1 MADTQRTRAALLAL
15 FADNVTG
22 QISEQDLRDFLV
34 TVMEYEFAY
43 AGDFWNAPR
52 GEFTTTDK
60 WGRGRFFYSQIIS
73 GNCSFGNVLC
83 LTSTG
88 LWQQANCANSLLNG
102 KLGLAMD
109 SYTSNA
115 SQCQIM
121 EWGVLYLSEWSA
133 LFAGNVGRP
142 IYLDSGVVGSITM
155 GLIAASG
162 GSKVSNFVTCLG
174 YVVLQSTASTSPITS
189 CGGKIFFCPQMPKWG
204 VTGT

>member
-1 MADTQRTRAALLAL
+1 
-15 FADNVTG
+15 
-22 QISEQDLRDFLV
+22 
-34 TVMEYEFAY
+34 MEYEFAY

-60 WGRGRFFYSQIIS
+60 WGRGRFMYSQIIS
-73 GNCSFGNVLC
+73 GNCSFGNVLT

-121 EWGVLYLSEWSA
+121 EWGVLYMSQWSA
-133 LFAGNVGRP
+133 IFSGKVGRP
-142 IYLDSGVVGSITM
+142 VYLDSGVPGSITM
-155 GLIAASG
+155 GFVGQSGASYT
-162 GSKVSNFVTCLG
+162 SCYIQCLG
-174 YVVLQSTASTSPITS
+174 YVILPSTASTSPITS
-189 CGGKIFFCPQMPKWG
+189 CGGKFFFNPVKPVWG